1 MAEDDLYLP
10 DYDIEATERGL
21 AELER
26 RANSFGAA
34 LTGALQ
40 QAVVDGRSLD
50 DVLRG
55 LAARMSAIALD
66 AGLAPLENLLSG
78 AASSLTSRLT
88 SGFSSLLPFERG
100 GVPGRTI
107 PFADGGIVG
116 GPTFFPMAGG
126 EIGLMGEAGTE
137 AILPLARGSD
147 GRLGVAGGQ
156 GAPQVH
162 VTFNVTSPDA
172 ASFRKSEAQVTAMLA
187 RAVGRGRRGL

>member
-1 MAEDDLYLP
+1 MAENDFNLP

-26 RANSFGAA
+26 RANAFGAA
-34 LTGALQ
+34 MTGALQ
-40 QAVVDGRSLD
+40 KAAVDGRSLD

-66 AGLAPLENLLSG
+66 AGLAPLEKLISG
-78 AASSLTSRLT
+78 AASNLTSSLT
-88 SGFSSLLPFERG
+88 SGFANLLPFERG

-107 PFADGGIVG
+107 PFADGGVVG
-116 GPTFFPMAGG
+116 GPTFFPMPGG
-126 EIGLMGEAGTE
+126 DVGLMGEAGSE

-147 GRLGVAGGQ
+147 GRLGVAGGGMGQ
-156 GAPQVH
+156 AVQ
-162 VTFNVTSPDA
+162 VTFNVTTPDA